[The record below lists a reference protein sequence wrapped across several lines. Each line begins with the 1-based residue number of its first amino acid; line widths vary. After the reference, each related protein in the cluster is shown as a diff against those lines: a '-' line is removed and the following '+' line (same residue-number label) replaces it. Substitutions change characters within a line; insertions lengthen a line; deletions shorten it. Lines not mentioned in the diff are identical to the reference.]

1 MAIRLSDWT
10 EPRIHSTSEGPDSAL
25 LYDGKAEADDAS
37 LLDEGPDLKP
47 MFLELLGC
55 V

>member
-10 EPRIHSTSEGPDSAL
+10 EPRSHSTSEGPDSAL
-25 LYDGKAEADDAS
+25 LYDGKAEADNGS
-37 LLDEGPDLKP
+37 LFDEGPALKP
-47 MFLELLGC
+47 MFSELLGR